1 LSWRRMTGW
10 ILKDVRP
17 CHPSRSRVMRYP
29 VTVHPAAMREL
40 RKHLVRVERL
50 VDPQRRLSAA
60 NGVAVVP
67 AWRRVTAGE
76 ARWPVSVSVSVAMV
90 VAIGLQ
96 VALPDRFNLSSRF
109 LLPAIEAALLVVLLV
124 VNPRRID
131 RASRP
136 LRLLGLTLIAVASLA
151 NAYSAAR
158 LVLGLVNGTEGEA
171 AGPLLT
177 TGAAIYVTNIL
188 VFALWYWELDRG
200 GPAARALALHT
211 DPDFLFPQMATPRI
225 ADAHWEPGFADYLYV
240 SFTNAT
246 AFSPTDTMP
255 LTRWAKMIMLLQSA
269 ISLVTV
275 ALVVARA
282 VNILK

>member
-1 LSWRRMTGW
+1 MDHEGRSPREPEPHTGSE
-10 ILKDVRP
+10 VSP
-17 CHPSRSRVMRYP
+17 G
-29 VTVHPAAMREL
+29 VHPGALGEMRE
-40 RKHLVRVERL
+40 HLAKLEHML
-50 VDPQRRLSAA
+50 DPQHRWTAPTGEPL
-60 NGVAVVP
+60 VP
-67 AWRRVTAGE
+67 AWRRVTTGE
-76 ARWPVSVSVSVAMV
+76 ARWPVSVAMV
-90 VAIGLQ
+90 AAIVLQ
-96 VALPDRFNLSSRF
+96 VALPDRLNLSSRF
-109 LLPAIEAALLVVLLV
+109 LLPAIEAALLVVLV
-124 VNPRRID
+124 AVNPRRID

-136 LRLLGLTLIAVASLA
+136 LRSLGLTLIAVASMA

-158 LVLGLVNGTEGEA
+158 LVIGLVNGTEGEA
-171 AGPLLT
+171 AGALLS
-177 TGAAIYVTNIL
+177 TGAAIYLTNIL

-200 GPAARALALHT
+200 GPAGRALAVRT
-211 DPDFLFPQMATPRI
+211 DPDFLFPQMATPHI
-225 ADAHWEPGFADYLYV
+225 ADPQWEPGFADYLYV